1 MGFRNLA
8 IEPEYRTMQV
18 DIANELIIPLLEHA
32 VSYKRAV
39 GFFSSS
45 SLLEISKGIGALAK
59 KGGRIQLVASPNLS
73 EKDIEAISS
82 GYEQREAVIQRALVS
97 SLPDMDDLDKDGRDR
112 FNLLANLIAKGIL
125 DIRIALIDKN
135 NSIGIYHEKVA
146 LMEDGDG
153 DKVAFSGSMNESK
166 MAMVENYE
174 TVDVFCSWE
183 DPQLRVIRKESYF
196 DAIWSGDEDGIATY
210 EFDSIKETIK
220 EKYLVSEPDYDLD
233 VSRNES
239 HKSNANDPVD
249 YELHPFGIPRAP
261 EESAKFKELDYQ
273 TEAVANWVNNGFRGL
288 FDMATGTGK
297 TITSLLAVVKAY
309 EAHNGKLT
317 VLITCPYQ
325 HLVEQWLSDLDL
337 FGIKPIVAYGA
348 SSQKDWKKRLKDAIT
363 DRRLGLQSSDFICC
377 ISTNATLAGKWMQ
390 SVLSKLRGSVLL
402 VADEAHNLG
411 APGYQKVLWDS
422 FDCRLALSATISR
435 HHDEEGTQL
444 LLDYFGEA
452 CIHYPI
458 ERAIRAGRL
467 CEYIYYPVPCYLS
480 DSELDTYHKLTK
492 ELGSSMVSD
501 GHGGSRLSK
510 SGEIIAQKRARLV
523 AGASSKLELLKEQIQ
538 PYVNKN
544 HILVYC
550 GAAQV
555 LDDDEDFTSVSDQD
569 RRQITY
575 VVDLL
580 GNKLGMRV
588 SKFTSEE
595 DIEEREALKEDFKN
609 GEQLQALVAIKCLDE
624 GVNIPNICT
633 AFMLASTTNPKE
645 YIQRRGRLLRLAP
658 GKDHAEIFDFITLP
672 YPTDYAAGQTIDEL
686 SRVYRLVANE
696 IDRGMEFA
704 EHARNFSDAQ
714 ETLDE
719 ISEAFRLDQIR
730 FMKKEGV

>member
-1 MGFRNLA
+1 
-8 IEPEYRTMQV
+8 MQV
-18 DIANELIIPLLEHA
+18 DVAEELIVPLLRQA

-59 KGGRIQLVASPNLS
+59 KGGHIKLIASPNLS
-73 EKDIEAISS
+73 KKDLEAIDS
-82 GYEQREAVIQRALVS
+82 GYEQRESVIQDALIS
-97 SLPDMDDLDKDGRDR
+97 SLPDISDLDKDSQSR
-112 FNLLANLIAKGIL
+112 FNLLANLIAADIL
-125 DIRIALIDKN
+125 DIRIALIDKED
-135 NSIGIYHEKVA
+135 SIGIYHEKVA
-146 LMEDGDG
+146 IVEDEQG

-166 MAMVENYE
+166 TAMVENYE
-174 TVDVFCSWE
+174 TIDVFCSWE
-183 DPQLRVIRKESYF
+183 DSQNRVTRKESCF
-196 DAIWSGDEDGIATY
+196 DSIWEGNEIGVATY
-210 EFDSIKETIK
+210 EFNSIKETIK
-220 EKYLVSEPDYDLD
+220 RKYLVAEPDYSLD
-233 VSRNES
+233 
-239 HKSNANDPVD
+239 DPKPKTIDEKVPIQID
-249 YELHPFGIPRAP
+249 YDLHPFGIPTVP
-261 EESAKFKELDYQ
+261 TGLGGFKELDYQ
-273 TEAVANWVNNGFRGL
+273 SEAVSNWVNNGYRGL

-297 TITSLLAVVKAY
+297 TITSLLAITKAY
-309 EAHNGKLT
+309 EAHDGNIV

-325 HLVEQWLSDLDL
+325 HLVEQWLDDLAL
-337 FGIKPIVAYGA
+337 FMIKPIVAYGS
-348 SSQKDWKKRLKDAIT
+348 SSQKDWKTRLENAIL
-363 DRRLGLQSSDFICC
+363 DRRLKLSSSRFICC

-390 SVLSKLRGSVLL
+390 DKLKKLKGPVLF

-422 FDCRLALSATISR
+422 FDCRLALSATIFR
-435 HHDEEGTQL
+435 HHDEAGTQNL
-444 LLDYFGEA
+444 LNYFGQA

-458 ERAIRAGRL
+458 ERAIQAGRL
-467 CEYIYYPVPCYLS
+467 CEYMYYPVPCYLS
-480 DSELDTYHKLTK
+480 DSELDVYQKLTK

-501 GHGGSRLSK
+501 GHGGSKLSK
-510 SGEIIAQKRARLV
+510 NGEIIAQKRARLV
-523 AGASSKLELLKEQIQ
+523 AGAASKLDLLEEQIQ
-538 PYVNKN
+538 PYVSKS

-550 GAAQV
+550 GATQV
-555 LDDDEDFTSVSDQD
+555 LDEAEDFTSLSDQD
-569 RRQITY
+569 RRQITH

-595 DIEEREALKEDFKN
+595 NIEEREALKEDFKN

-658 GKDHAEIFDFITLP
+658 GKDYAEIFDFITLP
-672 YPTDYAAGQTIDEL
+672 YSVDHAAGQTIDEL

-696 IDRGMEFA
+696 IERGMEFA

-714 ETLDE
+714 KILDE

-730 FMKKEGV
+730 FAKKEGI